1 MPRVSIYQ
9 DEKRFTENV
18 KERVRILE
26 ETLSKD
32 PRKLSEELNKAV
44 SRTGM
49 GHDLDNYLKVL
60 EYTKSGDPVLLDDI
74 LDDDNFLEQ
83 LYKTLESWD
92 MNKRGA
98 RMKTKE
104 RFKQAVREV
113 RSDFVDLAYR
123 LQESSD
129 RDIRE
134 FQALEASV
142 RTIFNKLNIMKTRS
156 KLVANSKLMH
166 FILPTFFMP
175 IDRGNTIKFL
185 ELPDP
190 WLGIEW
196 EAFRNIHIL
205 ISEFTRNHYR
215 ELEKIVKIDKN
226 RRKSWNQT
234 IPKVVDNLI
243 VYCNKRQD
251 CGE

>member
-1 MPRVSIYQ
+1 M
-9 DEKRFTENV
+9 EKVR
-18 KERVRILE
+18 ERVRVLE
-26 ETLSKD
+26 ETLSKN
-32 PRKLSEELNKAV
+32 PEELSEELNKAV

-60 EYTKSGDPVLLDDI
+60 KYTKSGDPTHLNEI
-74 LDDDNFLEQ
+74 MDDDNFLEQ
-83 LYKTLESWD
+83 LYRTLESWD
-92 MNKRGA
+92 MNKRRA

-104 RFKQAVREV
+104 QFKQAVREV
-113 RSDFVDLAYR
+113 RHNFIDLAYR
-123 LQESSD
+123 LQESSNK
-129 RDIRE
+129 DIRE
-134 FQALEASV
+134 FQALEGSV
-142 RTIFNKLNIMKTRS
+142 RTIFNKLHVMKTRS

-190 WLGIEW
+190 WLEIEW

-205 ISEFTRNHYR
+205 ISEFTRNHYV
-215 ELEKIVKIDKN
+215 ELEKIVEIDKK

-234 IPKVVDNLI
+234 IPKVIDNLI
-243 VYCNKRQD
+243 IYCIKTQD
-251 CGE
+251 CRK